1 MVVLDVVQKVAKNTR
16 NENED
21 ALKAHIDCKVVW
33 KMLTAHSLK
42 STQCKMDGGSI
53 ISKIIEIERESTVNF
68 EHAHAK
74 TTNEL
79 EDVDN
84 SKGKISIFKCDM

>member
-1 MVVLDVVQKVAKNTR
+1 
-16 NENED
+16 
-21 ALKAHIDCKVVW
+21 
-33 KMLTAHSLK
+33 
-42 STQCKMDGGSI
+42 MDGGSI